1 MKSTFLALC
10 LALALVL
17 GGVGAAAHTLWDQAG
32 AVSFSAHTRQGD
44 PAAAQGLVATQQA
57 FCRPR
62 HMNLDKV
69 YASLQWDLT
78 FDLGDPAASQA
89 AFSTPGEAAPEA
101 NLDAGGRV
109 FFPHRGR

>member
-44 PAAAQGLVATQQA
+44 PAAAQGLGAPQA
-57 FCRPR
+57 HEPGQGLCQPP
-62 HMNLDKV
+62 V
-69 YASLQWDLT
+69 GPDL
-78 FDLGDPAASQA
+78 
-89 AFSTPGEAAPEA
+89 
-101 NLDAGGRV
+101 
-109 FFPHRGR
+109 